1 MASSHVLLDQVDI
14 AFDDERAVA
23 SAGLL
28 LPATLAER
36 LGIEQAADQLVD
48 LGDRPGAARPGRK
61 LLTLVHALVAGGDCI
76 DDVEL
81 LRCGSTA
88 SVLGHRVMAAST
100 VGTWLRSFTFGH
112 VRQLDRVT
120 GEILSRAW
128 AAGAGPDDGPLTV
141 DVDST
146 ICEVH
151 GYHKQGACYG
161 YTHRLGYHPLLATRA
176 GSGEVLHARLRKGS
190 ANTARGIVR
199 FVDELVARCR
209 RAGASGELTFRMDSG
224 FWSAKLIKRLRR
236 HRVRYSITVRQTKTV
251 RAAIAAIPEAAWAP
265 IAYQPDGVA
274 QVAET
279 PYRGDRL
286 IVRRVRNLD
295 DQQQLF
301 PTWRYH
307 AFVTNRVGTTTW
319 LDADHRRHAVCEL
332 AIRDLKAGA
341 GLAHLPS
348 GRFAANAAWLL
359 AATLAHNLL
368 RWTASLGLGYRDQ
381 QTVAKTLRRTLLALP
396 GRLTRSPPA
405 DPASARRLAVGP
417 LVRHGAGSAALH
429 PVPDLTAPRPRLGL
443 SAAANCSRLPVT
455 ASEGSPGCTTTSSR
469 LSPATSCGS
478 AVTQRERPH
487 ATPGAASGNQP
498 PHSRIGGSRLSSPRW
513 RSLDL
518 PGDGHED
525 SLRGREI
532 SKDDHQASGITPLPA
547 VAWARRTLSPW
558 VAQRWAWC
566 SSRSTVAV
574 ARVLGMI
581 SSKPAGWR
589 LELTATE
596 RFS

>member
-1 MASSHVLLDQVDI
+1 MPSSHLVLDQVDI

-36 LGIEQAADQLVD
+36 LGVEQVTDQVVD
-48 LGDRPGAARPGRK
+48 LGDRPGAAHPGRK

-81 LRCGSTA
+81 LRSGATG
-88 SVLGHRVMAAST
+88 SVLGHQVMAAST
-100 VGTWLRSFTFGH
+100 VGTFLRSFTFGH
-112 VRQLDRVT
+112 ARQLDQVT

-128 AAGAGPDDGPLTV
+128 AAGAGPGDGPLTV

-161 YTHRLGYHPLLATRA
+161 YTHRLGYHPLLAFRA
-176 GSGEVLHARLRKGS
+176 DTGELLHARLRKGA
-190 ANTARGIVR
+190 ANTARGILR
-199 FVDELVARCR
+199 FVDELVARLR
-209 RAGASGELTFRMDSG
+209 RAGASGELTLRMDSG

-251 RAAIAAIPEAAWAP
+251 RATIAAIPEQAWVD
-265 IAYQPDGVA
+265 IAYQPGGVA

-286 IVRRVRNLD
+286 IVRRVRNQG

-307 AFVTNRVGTTTW
+307 AFLTDRVGTTTW

-348 GRFAANAAWLL
+348 GQFNANAAWLL

-368 RWTASLGLGYRDQ
+368 RWTATLGLGVHKQ
-381 QTVAKTLRRTLLALP
+381 QTVAKTLRRTLLVLP
-396 GRLTRSPPA
+396 GRLTRC
-405 DPASARRLAVGP
+405 ARRWT
-417 LVRHGAGSAALH
+417 LH
-429 PVPDLTAPRPRLGL
+429 L
-443 SAAANCSRLPVT
+443 
-455 ASEGSPGCTTTSSR
+455 
-469 LSPATSCGS
+469 
-478 AVTQRERPH
+478 
-487 ATPGAASGNQP
+487 
-498 PHSRIGGSRLSSPRW
+498 
-513 RSLDL
+513 
-518 PGDGHED
+518 
-525 SLRGREI
+525 
-532 SKDDHQASGITPLPA
+532 
-547 VAWARRTLSPW
+547 
-558 VAQRWAWC
+558 
-566 SSRSTVAV
+566 
-574 ARVLGMI
+574 
-581 SSKPAGWR
+581 PAGWPWAHSFQIALAR
-589 LELTATE
+589 LRCIPYPT
-596 RFS
+596 

>member
-1 MASSHVLLDQVDI
+1 MIPEPEDTFSMRSSHVVLDQVEI
-14 AFDDERAVA
+14 AFDDQQAVA

-36 LGIEQAADQLVD
+36 LGIEQATDQLVD

-61 LLTLVHALVAGGDCI
+61 LLTVVHAMVAGGDCI

-81 LRCGSTA
+81 LRAGATG

-120 GEILSRAW
+120 ETILGRAW
-128 AAGAGPDDGPLTV
+128 AAGAGPDDGPLVV

-176 GSGEVLHARLRKGS
+176 DSGEVLHARLRKGA
-190 ANTARGIVR
+190 ANTARGILR
-199 FVDELVARCR
+199 FVDELVARLR
-209 RAGASGELTFRMDSG
+209 RAGAAGELTFRMDSG
-224 FWSAKLIKRLRR
+224 FWSANLIRRLRR

-251 RAAIAAIPEAAWAP
+251 RAAIAQIPEHDWVD
-265 IAYQPDGVA
+265 IAYQPGGVA

-279 PYRGDRL
+279 GYRGDRL
-286 IVRRVRNLD
+286 IVRRVRNLG

-307 AFVTNRVGTTTW
+307 GFVTDRVGTAVE

-348 GRFAANAAWLL
+348 GQFNANATWLL

-368 RWTASLGLGYRDQ
+368 RWTGAIGLGARHQ
-381 QTVAKTLRRTLLALP
+381 QIVAKTLRRTLLVLP
-396 GRLTRSPPA
+396 GRLTRS
-405 DPASARRLAVGP
+405 ARRW
-417 LVRHGAGSAALH
+417 RLH
-429 PVPDLTAPRPRLGL
+429 
-443 SAAANCSRLPVT
+443 
-455 ASEGSPGCTTTSSR
+455 
-469 LSPATSCGS
+469 
-478 AVTQRERPH
+478 
-487 ATPGAASGNQP
+487 
-498 PHSRIGGSRLSSPRW
+498 
-513 RSLDL
+513 
-518 PGDGHED
+518 
-525 SLRGREI
+525 
-532 SKDDHQASGITPLPA
+532 LPA
-547 VAWARRTLSPW
+547 GRPWAHPFQMAL
-558 VAQRWAWC
+558 
-566 SSRSTVAV
+566 
-574 ARVLGMI
+574 ARLRCI
-581 SSKPAGWR
+581 PHP
-589 LELTATE
+589 T
-596 RFS
+596 